1 MTTNNETKPMSFTLA
16 DAVRHSVTQ
25 FVDTSVSRANG
36 ILGHLDRWSR
46 RHVVAENLAKT
57 NLMLEADDAVEHC
70 YQNLIREIDCEAEMG
85 VLLANATVAPE
96 SLRLMCDDPG
106 VSGELFREMDRIAPT
121 VFPDEYAH
129 SDGNLDL
136 VWASV
141 QALYDRA
148 YFDATTS
155 ELAMTHFLDSAE
167 NAADMVQAL
176 RSLFYS
182 FYEEGFRR
190 QFDLSSLLDEPEA
203 RDLFVMVADLMK
215 RAGSYEERIKNIQS
229 KTETH

>member
-1 MTTNNETKPMSFTLA
+1 MLA
-16 DAVRHSVTQ
+16 EIG
-25 FVDTSVSRANG
+25 G
-36 ILGHLDRWSR
+36 IRS
-46 RHVVAENLAKT
+46 
-57 NLMLEADDAVEHC
+57 
-70 YQNLIREIDCEAEMG
+70 
-85 VLLANATVAPE
+85 
-96 SLRLMCDDPG
+96 
-106 VSGELFREMDRIAPT
+106 
-121 VFPDEYAH
+121 DEYAH